1 MNDINQSSLNVFY
14 EIYED
19 FSIHL
24 FFYLFCFV
32 FKQTLSLV
40 RVMWVAACS
49 LEYRNV
55 VFAMRLS
62 RVLQLFFLEQL
73 YEFFSF
79 TFDREQGP
87 CVQGGWLLCLCWF
100 IQPVLRVSKET
111 FCYGLDTKCLPK
123 SHVWMPG
130 PQCNQYTEEAH
141 QGSDYEIARLSD

>member
-62 RVLQLFFLEQL
+62 RVL
-73 YEFFSF
+73 
-79 TFDREQGP
+79 
-87 CVQGGWLLCLCWF
+87 
-100 IQPVLRVSKET
+100 
-111 FCYGLDTKCLPK
+111 
-123 SHVWMPG
+123 
-130 PQCNQYTEEAH
+130 
-141 QGSDYEIARLSD
+141 